1 MNWTPEDRLKIIKA
15 LIVLE
20 AENETWE
27 LFKARLMFLCDMPSE
42 FLEINRDKYA
52 NSIALAE
59 VDMAAVEI

>member
-1 MNWTPEDRLKIIKA
+1 MEWTPEDRLKIIKA

-27 LFKARLMFLCDMPSE
+27 LFKVRLMFLCNMPAE

-52 NSIALAE
+52 RAIELAKA
-59 VDMAAVEI
+59 DMTIEI